1 MQDSSINI
9 VQKGMQRETSNTK
22 PEVQGVKTYEIM
34 KKLFWCDN
42 ISFFF
47 FFLSLY

>member
-22 PEVQGVKTYEIM
+22 PEVQGVKTYEIDTNFFGATIF
-34 KKLFWCDN
+34 LFS
-42 ISFFF
+42 SFF
-47 FFLSLY
+47 